1 MKLTTLPSFPE
12 SDWLDFKFEWHDN
25 LTELVIDILCLA
37 NSDADCDR
45 YLVFGV
51 NDKDHSQIHTPVDNH
66 KTLEQL
72 NDFFGKR
79 NFTRIPNISLQT
91 VDIGDAKID
100 VLTIKKSTYRPYFL
114 TQDYKSGNVC
124 VRAGVVYT
132 RNGAVNTPKDS
143 TASENQIADMWR
155 ERFGLNLTPLDRLKI
170 YIQDTSNWKRVS
182 NPFVDDNVDSF
193 YYAPFPEFTIDFKNE
208 VFVDYE
214 SDSLGNIKH
223 SNAFWGKT
231 IGASADS
238 YYVIKYLNTVL
249 FDGNYTIMDNHRSFL
264 IAPKCRFVWYSSK
277 APITEVHVETSEPF
291 VTDTGLK
298 SGHGLERININDA
311 VCNRASIGYHVENSF
326 EHGLQKILDKDV
338 YETIFFPEG
347 EQIARQIYLIPEKD
361 NVTNFIRE
369 KTLTLLKL
377 DADPNAPIP
386 E

>member
-1 MKLTTLPSFPE
+1 MELTTLPSFPE

-25 LTELVIDILCLA
+25 LAELVIDILCLA
-37 NSDADCDR
+37 NSDADHDR

-51 NDKDHSQIHTPVDNH
+51 NDKDRSQIHTPVDNR

-72 NDFFGKR
+72 NDFLGKR

-91 VDIGDAKID
+91 VDIGNVQID
-100 VLTIKKSTYRPYFL
+100 VLTIGKSTYRPYFL
-114 TQDYKSGNVC
+114 TQDYKFGNVC

-155 ERFGLNLTPLDRLKI
+155 ERFGLDLSPLDRLNM
-170 YIQDTSNWKRVS
+170 YIQDTDNWKRVN
-182 NPFVDDNVDSF
+182 NPFVDDNVFS
-193 YYAPFPEFTIDFKNE
+193 YYYVPFPEFTIDCKNKT
-208 VFVDYE
+208 FPGYD
-214 SDSLGNIKH
+214 SDSIGNIRH
-223 SNAFWGKT
+223 SDAFWGKT

-249 FDGNYTIMDNHRSFL
+249 VDGMYTIMDNHRNFL
-264 IAPKCRFVWYSSK
+264 IAPRCRFVWYSSK
-277 APITEVHVETSEPF
+277 LPITEVHVETSEAF

-298 SGHGLERININDA
+298 NGRGLERINNDNL
-311 VCNRASIGYHVENSF
+311 VCNRAPIGYHIENSF

-347 EQIARQIYLIPEKD
+347 EHIANRIYLIPEKE
-361 NVTNFIRE
+361 NVTSFIRK
-369 KTLTLLKL
+369 KTLGLLKL
-377 DADPNAPIP
+377 GIDPNVPK
-386 E
+386 